1 MFKLFETNKT
11 LIFQVMAFFM
21 LIGSVMSIG
30 TVNLSAIWSLMTE
43 VVDNT
48 DVIVGLVILGV
59 VISIAMGLGDWIKKL
74 LNSAI
79 KR

>member
-1 MFKLFETNKT
+1 MFNLSESNKNLT
-11 LIFQVMAFFM
+11 FQTMAILM
-21 LIGSVMSIG
+21 LIGSIMTIG
-30 TVNLSAIWSLMTE
+30 TVNLSAIWSLMQE

-59 VISIAMGLGDWIKKL
+59 VIGIAMALGDWIKNL
-74 LNSAI
+74 LNKAI

>member
-1 MFKLFETNKT
+1 MYKLSETSKILT
-11 LIFQVMAFFM
+11 FQIMAFLM
-21 LIGSVMSIG
+21 LIGSIMSIG
-30 TVNLSAIWSLMTE
+30 TVNLSAIWSLMQE

-59 VISIAMGLGDWIKKL
+59 VIGIAMALGDWIKNL
-74 LNSAI
+74 LNKAI

>member
-1 MFKLFETNKT
+1 MYKLSETSKILT
-11 LIFQVMAFFM
+11 FQIMAFLM
-21 LIGSVMSIG
+21 LIGSIMTIG
-30 TVNLSAIWSLMTE
+30 SVNLSAIWSLMQE

-59 VISIAMGLGDWIKKL
+59 VIGIAMALGDWIKNL
-74 LNSAI
+74 LNKAI

>member
-1 MFKLFETNKT
+1 MFKISETNKILT
-11 LIFQVMAFFM
+11 FQAMAFLM
-21 LIGSVMSIG
+21 LIGSIMTIG
-30 TVNLSAIWSLMTE
+30 SVNLSAIWSLMQE

-59 VISIAMGLGDWIKKL
+59 VIGIAMALGDWIKNL
-74 LNSAI
+74 LNKAI

>member
-1 MFKLFETNKT
+1 MFKLSESNKNLT
-11 LIFQVMAFFM
+11 FQTMAILM
-21 LIGSVMSIG
+21 LIGSIMTIG
-30 TVNLSAIWSLMTE
+30 TVNLSAIWSLMQE

-59 VISIAMGLGDWIKKL
+59 VIGIAMALGDWIKNL
-74 LNSAI
+74 LNKAI